1 MENLP
6 VYKLVIDDND
16 ELGVE
21 YIALVDTPA
30 IETNWFA
37 FKDQQFESYDDY
49 PKQASENAKIAL
61 RWAEENG
68 WGDCGTPVGKARA
81 NQLANGEPIS
91 RETIAR
97 MAAFER
103 HRQNSQKALGDGCG
117 RLMWLAWGGDA
128 GIEWAQRKLEQIDK
142 QNMVINPR
150 SGESKDEYV
159 SRCIGEEIK
168 NGMDKD
174 QAVAVCYAKSKEHF
188 AGEKISFDYDETLST
203 ERGKELAKR
212 KISEGFTVYIISAR
226 QDAEG
231 MYSTA
236 DELGIPHSRVYATG
250 SNKAKVEKVKELG
263 IKTHY
268 DNNEDVV
275 NELSGIGH
283 KFKFFAN
290 KEKRMISGA
299 LMIADLPIYRKDES
313 GEYYVIF
320 DKDQIEK
327 IAQRFFKKGYTHNV
341 NMMHDAERQVNGV
354 YMVESFIIDKT
365 RGIKTPEGYPT
376 LTEGSW
382 FGTFKVDNN
391 EVWNDFI
398 KTGVFKGFSVEGA
411 FAQRKLK
418 DAPVDIIESLA
429 DRIHNLRKKVAEI
442 ATK

>member
-6 VYKLVIDDND
+6 IYKLVIDDNE

-21 YIALVDTPA
+21 YVALVDAPA
-30 IETNWFA
+30 IETNWHA
-37 FKDQQFESYDDY
+37 FKEHELVLK
-49 PKQASENAKIAL
+49 PKA
-61 RWAEENG
+61 
-68 WGDCGTPVGKARA
+68 
-81 NQLANGEPIS
+81 
-91 RETIAR
+91 
-97 MAAFER
+97 
-103 HRQNSQKALGDGCG
+103 
-117 RLMWLAWGGDA
+117 
-128 GIEWAQRKLEQIDK
+128 
-142 QNMVINPR
+142 
-150 SGESKDEYV
+150 GESKDEYV
-159 SRCIGEEIK
+159 SRCIGEEIN

-226 QDAEG
+226 NDAEG
-231 MYSTA
+231 MFTTA

-268 DNNEDVV
+268 DNNVDVV

-283 KFKFFAN
+283 KFKFFAD

-313 GEYYVIF
+313 GEYYVVF
-320 DKDQIEK
+320 DKEQIEK
-327 IAQRFFKKGYTHNV
+327 IAQRFFKKGYSHNV
-341 NMMHDAERQVNGV
+341 NMMHDPERQVNGV

-411 FAQRKLK
+411 FAQRKVK
-418 DAPVDIIESLA
+418 DAPVSIIESLA
-429 DRIHNLRKKVAEI
+429 DRIHNLRKKVSEI

>member
-6 VYKLVIDDND
+6 VYKLVIDDSD

-21 YIALVDTPA
+21 FVALVDQPA
-30 IETNWFA
+30 IETNWHA
-37 FKDQQFESYDDY
+37 FKEHNFESYDDY

-68 WGDCGTPVGKARA
+68 WGDCGEATGKARA

-91 RETIAR
+91 RDTIAR
-97 MAAFER
+97 MASFER

-128 GIEWAQRKLEQIDK
+128 GIEWAQRKLEQIDREK
-142 QNMVINPR
+142 MVVNPR
-150 SGESKDEYV
+150 AGESHDDFM
-159 SRCIGEEIK
+159 SRCMVVEIE
-168 NGMDKD
+168 
-174 QAVAVCYAKSKEHF
+174 A
-188 AGEKISFDYDETLST
+188 
-203 ERGKELAKR
+203 GKEPAQANAICHSKWEN
-212 KISEGFTVYIISAR
+212 K
-226 QDAEG
+226 G
-231 MYSTA
+231 MNA
-236 DELGIPHSRVYATG
+236 Q
-250 SNKAKVEKVKELG
+250 
-263 IKTHY
+263 
-268 DNNEDVV
+268 
-275 NELSGIGH
+275 
-283 KFKFFAN
+283 FKFYAD
-290 KEKRMISGA
+290 KERRLISGA
-299 LMIADLPIYRKDES
+299 LMIADLPIYRRDES
-313 GEYYVIF
+313 GEYYVVF
-320 DKDQIEK
+320 DKTQIEK

-418 DAPVDIIESLA
+418 DAPVSIIEQLA
-429 DRIHNLRKKVAEI
+429 DRIHNLRKKVSEI

>member
-6 VYKLVIDDND
+6 IYKLVIDDNE

-21 YIALVDTPA
+21 FVALVDQPA
-30 IETNWFA
+30 IETNWHA
-37 FKDQQFESYDDY
+37 FKEHELVIK
-49 PKQASENAKIAL
+49 PKA
-61 RWAEENG
+61 
-68 WGDCGTPVGKARA
+68 
-81 NQLANGEPIS
+81 
-91 RETIAR
+91 
-97 MAAFER
+97 
-103 HRQNSQKALGDGCG
+103 
-117 RLMWLAWGGDA
+117 
-128 GIEWAQRKLEQIDK
+128 
-142 QNMVINPR
+142 
-150 SGESKDEYV
+150 GESKDEYV
-159 SRCIGEEIK
+159 SRCVGEEIN

-188 AGEKISFDYDETLST
+188 AVEKISFDYDETLNT

-226 QDAEG
+226 NDAES
-231 MYSTA
+231 MFSTA

-250 SNKAKVEKVKELG
+250 SNKDKVEKVKELG

-268 DNNEDVV
+268 DNNVDVV
-275 NELSGIGH
+275 NELSGVGH
-283 KFKFFAN
+283 KFKFFAD
-290 KEKRMISGA
+290 KERRMISGA

-313 GEYYVIF
+313 GEYYVVF
-320 DKDQIEK
+320 DKEQIEK
-327 IAQRFFKKGYTHNV
+327 IAQRFFKKGYSHNV
-341 NMMHDAERQVNGV
+341 NMMHDPERQVNGV

-411 FAQRKLK
+411 FAQRKVK
-418 DAPVDIIESLA
+418 DAPVSIIEQLA
-429 DRIHNLRKKVAEI
+429 DRIHNLRKKVSEI
-442 ATK
+442 AIK